1 MFHCAVTKHT
11 LISLSGNLVSS
22 ASDITDECDVRDWRE
37 EEEGGG
43 CHIVYQ
49 MQLCNCVM
57 VAEDGE
63 MRSVGGVWT
72 REKTLYL
79 TGRKALDY

>member
-1 MFHCAVTKHT
+1 M
-11 LISLSGNLVSS
+11 G
-22 ASDITDECDVRDWRE
+22 R
-37 EEEGGG
+37 GG

-57 VAEDGE
+57 VAEDGG
-63 MRSVGGVWT
+63 MRSVGGAWT

-79 TGRKALDY
+79 TEREAVDH